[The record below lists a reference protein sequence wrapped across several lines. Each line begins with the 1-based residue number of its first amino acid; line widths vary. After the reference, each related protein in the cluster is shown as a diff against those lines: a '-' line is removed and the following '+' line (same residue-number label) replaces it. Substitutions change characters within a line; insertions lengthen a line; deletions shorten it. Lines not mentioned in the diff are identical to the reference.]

1 MSAKTKSFFPN
12 SEKVYISG
20 NLHPDI
26 RVPFREITLT
36 PTHSRMER
44 LRKMKRCAFTIP
56 VVCGVTIH
64 NPMMWN
70 PGFQRSDATGFWRA
84 VMLNLMTDAKF
95 NHRTTAISP
104 KDMNNMH
111 VCDQNQRVD

>member
-36 PTHSRMER
+36 PTHVPDGAVEENEP
-44 LRKMKRCAFTIP
+44 LRVYDTSGVWGRRCRI
-56 VVCGVTIH
+56 
-64 NPMMWN
+64 
-70 PGFQRSDATGFWRA
+70 
-84 VMLNLMTDAKF
+84 L
-95 NHRTTAISP
+95 
-104 KDMNNMH
+104 
-111 VCDQNQRVD
+111 